1 MIETSVKFIRLVTGE
16 DIISEMTYIETE
28 KDSQYVL
35 SNPMKVLYIPSG
47 KGNMLSITLSQWV
60 YWRICEEQEFTLK
73 DKDVLLVNDCSS
85 SMEEYYWSTIEHLES
100 YKETVISKESEQSNE
115 VEEVEEDTITSI
127 IEMLKDTK
135 RILH

>member
-28 KDSQYVL
+28 KDSQYIL
-35 SNPMKVLYIPSG
+35 SNPMKVLYIPAG
-47 KGNMLSITLSQWV
+47 KSNMLSITLSQWV

-100 YKETVISKESEQSNE
+100 YKETVISKESEQSNQT
-115 VEEVEEDTITSI
+115 EEVDEDTITSI

>member
-28 KDSQYVL
+28 KDSQYIL
-35 SNPMKVLYIPSG
+35 SNPMKVLYIPAG
-47 KGNMLSITLSQWV
+47 KSNMLSITLSQWV

-100 YKETVISKESEQSNE
+100 YKEASIAKESEQSNQT
-115 VEEVEEDTITSI
+115 EEVDEDTITSI

>member
-100 YKETVISKESEQSNE
+100 YKETVISKESEQSNQT
-115 VEEVEEDTITSI
+115 EEVDEDTITSI